1 MWRTNGW
8 TNKEQNQWLNDP
20 NPTRRL
26 VADKSPYMKTLFQR
40 ILSWPHFEAVVLGL
54 IIVNSVILALETFPS
69 VQASIGG
76 TLFVIDRIFLALFV
90 IELVMRLVVD
100 FKGFWKDPWR
110 VFDFVVIGLALMPA
124 SGPLAVLRSLRILRV
139 LRLVSSVPAMRR
151 VVQGL
156 LGAVPGMA
164 SIILLIGLLFFVF
177 SVISTNLFSEAFPE
191 WFGSL
196 GASAYTLFQI
206 MTLESW
212 SMGIVRPVMEVYP
225 LAWILFVPFIILT
238 AFTVLNLFI
247 GVIVDAMQ
255 TEHESMASEERGQM
269 ISDNE
274 RILAEIT
281 ALREQLSELQKQN
294 R

>member
-1 MWRTNGW
+1 
-8 TNKEQNQWLNDP
+8 
-20 NPTRRL
+20 
-26 VADKSPYMKTLFQR
+26 MKTLFQR